1 MRNFYKLS
9 KKNLLNDNITLA
21 NQKFALVSKFH
32 KRICFLS
39 ELWGLQSYILSNPNF
54 NYEKSGIFEN
64 SLTTIQVDPT
74 CMKIYNVSR
83 LSLFTKLSSSTSSY
97 IIYVKILL
105 SNIYLVICTPFG
117 KTLIRLSAGSKIY
130 RGKQKTSKIVLNE
143 MIKKLIVKSRAL
155 KKTGIF
161 LMVLKGIKRHRSS
174 IIIRL
179 KDIYPIRAIYVNN
192 LKSHNGCRA
201 KKTRKK

>member
-1 MRNFYKLS
+1 
-9 KKNLLNDNITLA
+9 
-21 NQKFALVSKFH
+21 
-32 KRICFLS
+32 
-39 ELWGLQSYILSNPNF
+39 
-54 NYEKSGIFEN
+54 
-64 SLTTIQVDPT
+64 
-74 CMKIYNVSR
+74 
-83 LSLFTKLSSSTSSY
+83 
-97 IIYVKILL
+97 
-105 SNIYLVICTPFG
+105 
-117 KTLIRLSAGSKIY
+117 
-130 RGKQKTSKIVLNE
+130 

-179 KDIYPIRAIYVNN
+179 KDIFPIRAIYVNN